1 MKVKSESE
9 VTQSCPTP
17 TMDCSLP
24 GSSVHGI
31 CQARVLE
38 WVVIAFSKER
48 LMKLNKNMSQGN
60 LVTRED
66 KVAPPAGP
74 DRSVPTLTLDP
85 GHGLGHSNNPT
96 WRQGLRL
103 AGSEAERIGCDES
116 LEVAPATAKPC
127 GGGSGGGT
135 TMTEAKAAQQET
147 GGNE

>member
-1 MKVKSESE
+1 MAQALFDGGGPRIVYRSR
-9 VTQSCPTP
+9 VPPTTP
-17 TMDCSLP
+17 P
-24 GSSVHGI
+24 PQPSSVSHP
-31 CQARVLE
+31 
-38 WVVIAFSKER
+38 
-48 LMKLNKNMSQGN
+48 
-60 LVTRED
+60 
-66 KVAPPAGP
+66 PPAGP

-96 WRQGLRL
+96 WRQWLRL

-127 GGGSGGGT
+127 GGDSGGGT